1 MAKPLAR
8 YLEELLR
15 AYQERTC
22 KSCTDMA
29 LDFEVTLSNLYL
41 YRTGAGNPT
50 AATIDRIIAAVE
62 AACPELLD
70 QIPWH

>member
-1 MAKPLAR
+1 
-8 YLEELLR
+8 
-15 AYQERTC
+15 
-22 KSCTDMA
+22 MA
-29 LDFEVTLSNLYL
+29 LDFDVTLSNLCL

-70 QIPWH
+70 QIPWR